1 MVGTMNFSVAWLN
14 VLTTIVAS
22 TILIGIS
29 VRPQRNSIRLH
40 LELMIGLVQF
50 EIDSCFGVEG
60 LVTDLAIVVGGEA
73 KRRGPSPPN
82 GTHVF
87 SGAPQPGLCSCPN
100 PLSPSSPQAKYL

>member
-1 MVGTMNFSVAWLN
+1 MNFSVAWLN
-14 VLTTIVAS
+14 ALPTIAALTIP
-22 TILIGIS
+22 IDIS
-29 VRPQRNSIRLH
+29 VRPPQRNSARLH
-40 LELMIGLVQF
+40 LELMIALVQF

-82 GTHVF
+82 APHVF

-100 PLSPSSPQAKYL
+100 PLSPSSLQAKYL